1 MSMQNQKYD
10 EEKLHRLRPLVVL
23 TGPTA
28 VGKTAVSVEFA
39 KKVQGEIISADSM
52 QVYRGMDIGSAKIK
66 KDEMAGI
73 PHHLLDILEPE
84 ETFNVMLFQKLAKA
98 KIEEIYS
105 RGHIPVLTGGT
116 GFYIQSVLYDIS
128 FTEEADK
135 TVRNRLEREALEK
148 GAEYLHGKLAA
159 ADPVTAKNIH
169 ANNVKRVIRALEFYE
184 LNGYPLS
191 EHNETQRQKSSP
203 YLFRYYVLNEPREI
217 LYGRI
222 EGRVDEMMAEGLVAE
237 VKALKERGCTRDMIS
252 MQGLGYKEMLD
263 HLAGACTLEEAV
275 ETIKKETRH
284 FAKRQ
289 LTWFR
294 REKEVTWV
302 EKESFEDKRQ
312 ILSFLTEDFDRNIG
326 AKLREEETTS

>member
-1 MSMQNQKYD
+1 MS
-10 EEKLHRLRPLVVL
+10 
-23 TGPTA
+23 
-28 VGKTAVSVEFA
+28 
-39 KKVQGEIISADSM
+39 
-52 QVYRGMDIGSAKIK
+52 
-66 KDEMAGI
+66 GI

>member
-1 MSMQNQKYD
+1 MKDTHTSYNR
-10 EEKLHRLRPLVVL
+10 EKLHTLRPLIVL

-39 KKVQGEIISADSM
+39 KKVRGEIISADSM

-66 KDEMAGI
+66 KEEMAGI

>member
-39 KKVQGEIISADSM
+39 KKVRGEIISADSM